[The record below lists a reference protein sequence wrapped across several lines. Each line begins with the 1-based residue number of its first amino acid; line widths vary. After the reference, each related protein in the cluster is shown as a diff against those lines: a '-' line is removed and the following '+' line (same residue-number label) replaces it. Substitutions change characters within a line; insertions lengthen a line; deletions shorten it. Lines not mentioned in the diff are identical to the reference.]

1 MEIPFVFRNLDAT
14 FIVGTKE
21 NRSTLSDIMSDAW
34 IAFAR
39 TGNPNHP
46 ALPKWEPFEIK
57 NHATMIFNVPPKLE
71 YDPWREERLAWREIP
86 AKLPWES

>member
-1 MEIPFVFRNLDAT
+1 
-14 FIVGTKE
+14 
-21 NRSTLSDIMSDAW
+21 MSDAW

-46 ALPKWEPFEIK
+46 AMPKWEPFEIK
-57 NHATMIFNVPPKLE
+57 NRATIIFNVPTKLE

-86 AKLPWES
+86 AKLPWER